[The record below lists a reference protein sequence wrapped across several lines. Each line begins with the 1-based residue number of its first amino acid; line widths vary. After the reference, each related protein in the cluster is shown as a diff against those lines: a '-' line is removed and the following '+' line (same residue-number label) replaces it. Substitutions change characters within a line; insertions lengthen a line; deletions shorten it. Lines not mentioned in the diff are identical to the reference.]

1 MGILEEFG
9 LDLKDLLKI
18 LIMFF
23 LGIILIT
30 SLFFVLKYETN
41 PIYQQNISYPIVL
54 KKIVREKNKITYKL
68 KFEIENSFIFN
79 NKDIYITKEE
89 YDLLKKGDKI
99 PFIVNTGTK
108 SIRLDEEKFNQLIE
122 MRRLKKEGFQWKI
135 ILQ

>member
-1 MGILEEFG
+1 MRILEDLGFDFG
-9 LDLKDLLKI
+9 LEYFVKI
-18 LIMFF
+18 LIMLF
-23 LGIILIT
+23 LGIIFIA

-41 PIYQQNISYPIVL
+41 PIYQQNISYPIVS
-54 KKIVREKNKITYKL
+54 KKIVRKKDKITYKL

-108 SIRLDEEKFNQLIE
+108 SIILDEEKFNQLIE
-122 MRRLKKEGFQWKI
+122 ELKMKKE
-135 ILQ
+135 

>member
-1 MGILEEFG
+1 MRILEELGFDFG
-9 LDLKDLLKI
+9 LEYFVKI
-18 LIMFF
+18 LIMLF
-23 LGIILIT
+23 LGIIFIA

-41 PIYQQNISYPIVL
+41 PIYQQNISYPIVS
-54 KKIVREKNKITYKL
+54 KKIVRKKDKITYKL

-108 SIRLDEEKFNQLIE
+108 SIILDEEKFNQLIE
-122 MRRLKKEGFQWKI
+122 ELKMKKE
-135 ILQ
+135 

>member
-1 MGILEEFG
+1 MRILEELGFDFG
-9 LDLKDLLKI
+9 LEYFVKI
-18 LIMFF
+18 LIMLF
-23 LGIILIT
+23 LGIIFIA

-41 PIYQQNISYPIVL
+41 PIYQQNISYPIVS
-54 KKIVREKNKITYKL
+54 KKIVRKKNKITYKL

-108 SIRLDEEKFNQLIE
+108 SIILDEEKFNQLIE
-122 MRRLKKEGFQWKI
+122 ELKMKKE
-135 ILQ
+135 